1 MSEFKDDITGR
12 PLVVSNK
19 STQAII
25 MALVAANRAS
35 AITDEQY
42 RLTYAEVCE
51 IGYEP
56 QGFGGKRVDEHEL
69 SRWKSLRSWA

>member
-1 MSEFKDDITGR
+1 MPKCDITGQ

-19 STQAII
+19 STQTIV
-25 MALVAANRAS
+25 MALVAAHNAG

-51 IGYEP
+51 IGREP
-56 QGFGGKRVDEHEL
+56 QVFGGKVVDEHEL

>member
-1 MSEFKDDITGR
+1 MFKNDITGQ

-19 STQAII
+19 STQTIVR
-25 MALVAANRAS
+25 ALVAAHDAG

-51 IGYEP
+51 IGREP
-56 QGFGGKRVDEHEL
+56 QLFGGKAVDKHEI